1 MEIKISDIILYNG
14 ELGKVI
20 SGETKD
26 DLLFHPMNFGTYYYN
41 QHDLQIQKIELE
53 KVKEPSLNDKIKFI
67 ENDCKWLGTIVQ
79 THCIGEFQFVEYIC
93 NIGSDIG
100 KHHFSACINFEETSR
115 SYRSLESAMIGTI
128 AYKYDGANSQ
138 AGGYF
143 EKMIGLSEKN

>member
-1 MEIKISDIILYNG
+1 MEIKIGDIILYNG
-14 ELGKVI
+14 ELGKVV

-41 QHDLQIQKIELE
+41 QLKKIESE
-53 KVKEPSLNDKIKFI
+53 KVQEPSIKDKIKFI
-67 ENDCKWLGTIVQ
+67 ENDFKWLGTIVQ
-79 THCIGEFQFVEYIC
+79 THCIGDFQFVEYIC

-100 KHHFSACINFEETSR
+100 KHHFSACINFEKTSR
-115 SYRSLESAMIGTI
+115 SYYSLESAMIGTI